1 MKIEIDD
8 NTTDAIVVEKLKE
21 YKVYFEEWDGDGIP
35 HVDYDKEIEN
45 KYRKKMRKSIDMVSE
60 YFGANCNE

>member
-21 YKVYFEEWDGDGIP
+21 YKVYFEKWDGVGIP

-45 KYRKKMRKSIDMVSE
+45 KYRKKMRKSFDMVSK
-60 YFGANCNE
+60 YFGG